1 MADESAHR
9 ELAVRAQAG
18 DKEALGRLVAMFR
31 PRLCALAASRLAAHS
46 LRHVDVEE
54 IVQETHL
61 RACRAIVRFA
71 WEGEDSFVRWL
82 GGIAEH
88 VIADAARKGAR
99 SRGVPLG
106 RDPSADIET
115 ASREL
120 RRNERLDRLR
130 RALKQ
135 LPPDQRK
142 VVILARLQRLP
153 VRTIAERMGRSP
165 GATSHLLIRAVRKL
179 RALMGDT
186 ESLSLPRR
194 HIDPEEFDD
203 DIR

>member
-61 RACRAIVRFA
+61 RACRAIARFA

-186 ESLSLPRR
+186 ESLSLPGR

>member
-1 MADESAHR
+1 MTDTSAHKR
-9 ELAVRAQAG
+9 LLAQAQAG
-18 DKEALGRLVAMFR
+18 DRDALGCLVAAFR

-46 LRHVDVEE
+46 VRHVDVEE

-61 RACRAIVRFA
+61 RACRAIKRFA
-71 WEGEDSFVRWL
+71 WQGEDSFVRWL

-88 VIADAARKGAR
+88 VIVDAVRKGIKSR
-99 SRGVPLG
+99 SVPLG
-106 RDPSADIET
+106 RDPSADVET
-115 ASREL
+115 ASREF

-153 VRTIAERMGRSP
+153 IQTIAEQMGRSP

-179 RALMGDT
+179 RTLMGDT

-203 DIR
+203 DVR